1 MKRRCPFNDLSA
13 NTRLYHNGYQ
23 VHGCT
28 TIAGGISSL
37 DMWCKAVCH
46 KIRFVFIGLCRL
58 IQTKNKG
65 FFAYKL
71 YANAGF
77 WNIKSC
83 SLLVI
88 YFIPCFYSMSVA
100 GSSLWRCFEHWVA
113 KACMVRQAN
122 QKRAMSPQALYRYR
136 SKDDSI
142 TQLMET
148 VGKVFYGCQHISRG
162 WTVLF
167 SKTHSS
173 WQQKI
178 VAFCL
183 AFSHKQVP
191 DHQEVWVDTT
201 SDRSFNKYTYALNLQ
216 QICFVDLNRSNRSMI
231 FPFLVTLYGNGT
243 SAVCGRMINCRRS
256 VIIEILEQK
265 AGKHDQHSY

>member
-1 MKRRCPFNDLSA
+1 
-13 NTRLYHNGYQ
+13 
-23 VHGCT
+23 
-28 TIAGGISSL
+28 
-37 DMWCKAVCH
+37 
-46 KIRFVFIGLCRL
+46 
-58 IQTKNKG
+58 
-65 FFAYKL
+65 
-71 YANAGF
+71 
-77 WNIKSC
+77 
-83 SLLVI
+83 
-88 YFIPCFYSMSVA
+88 MSVA

-201 SDRSFNKYTYALNLQ
+201 SDRSFNKYTCIESSANLFCGFKSIKQ
-216 QICFVDLNRSNRSMI
+216 VNDISVSCCSTWCTWKRYKCAI
-231 FPFLVTLYGNGT
+231 
-243 SAVCGRMINCRRS
+243 AVCGRMMNCRRS

-265 AGKHDQHSY
+265 AGKHDQHSN